1 MQDNDLFWSEEDND
15 VLDYDVD
22 LPYLPEN
29 MHKLSAHRIKN
40 HENYQ
45 DDSITA
51 TSLSEYESEASDS
64 LYVEAPDRLS
74 PERDT
79 YYDGEAYVEEDGSF
93 SSERKYIILII
104 YDIITNK
111 QRVKMAKLLS
121 GYGSRV
127 QKSAFEA
134 RLTKKQ
140 YARLLHDIKKML
152 KADDNVR
159 IYKLR
164 SYDEIKT
171 FGDKKYEIL
180 EDVIII

>member
-1 MQDNDLFWSEEDND
+1 M
-15 VLDYDVD
+15 
-22 LPYLPEN
+22 
-29 MHKLSAHRIKN
+29 
-40 HENYQ
+40 
-45 DDSITA
+45 
-51 TSLSEYESEASDS
+51 
-64 LYVEAPDRLS
+64 
-74 PERDT
+74 
-79 YYDGEAYVEEDGSF
+79 
-93 SSERKYIILII
+93 II